1 MTKITIT
8 FQPYGRRVEVQI
20 GTNLLEATRLAG
32 ISIRSICGGKGQ
44 CGKCKVIVRKG
55 KVDFKYD
62 PKEGLLTD
70 KELEEGYVLACLSHC
85 LTDCEV
91 FIPPETRIEG
101 QRIQTDALIPE
112 ITPQP
117 IVEKIYVKSKIE
129 LERSLV
135 EDLGMTLYSL
145 PVELHNKLEAPV
157 DCCRNGCTL
166 VLLKHRKTRVMDIEK
181 GDTRKRMFGIA
192 VDIGTTKIVVYLVD
206 LITGKILGSSSE
218 YNGQLMYGEDVIS
231 RISYAVERENGL
243 AMLQKAVVNTINKL
257 IRTLA
262 LKYGVK
268 PLEIYDVCVAGNTV
282 MTYLFTGTDPAPLL
296 ETDAEIK
303 REPFV
308 LKASSL
314 GLNINPYAQVYCLP
328 CVSRFLG
335 GDAIGD
341 VLLSGMHKSSEI
353 SLLIDIGTNV
363 EVILGS
369 EGWFLSTT
377 AAAGP
382 AFEGWG
388 IRFGIRAVE
397 GAIESVRIDPKTL
410 KAKYTVIGNTKPKGI
425 CGSGL
430 IDLLSEMFRH
440 GIIDSLGKI
449 NRKLKSPY
457 IREGYDGYEYV
468 VVPRE
473 ESGIGKD
480 IVITEKDIAN
490 LIDSKSAACA
500 AIAVLL
506 KKMRLSVYDVT
517 RVYICGAFG
526 SYIDPNSA
534 IAIGLLPEFTNAK
547 IIYLGNGSVA
557 GAYLTLVSSD
567 HRKKAEEIAKLMS
580 YFELLK
586 DADFMDEYLAGFI
599 LPGKKELFPTWWK
612 LSRKS

>member
-1 MTKITIT
+1 MASGREMSKITVT
-8 FQPYGRRVEVQI
+8 FQPYGRRVKVQT

-44 CGKCKVIVRKG
+44 CGKCKVIVIKG
-55 KVDFKYD
+55 KVDFRYD

-70 KELEEGYVLACLSHC
+70 EELKEGCVLACLSRC

-112 ITPQP
+112 VIPQP
-117 IVEKIYVKSKIE
+117 AVKKIYMKSKTE

-135 EDLGMTLYSL
+135 EDLRMTLYSL
-145 PVELHNKLEAPV
+145 PTELYSKLEAPV

-166 VLLKHRKTRVMDIEK
+166 VLLKHRKTKVMDIEK
-181 GDTRKRMFGIA
+181 GDTRNRMFGIA

-206 LITGKILGSSSE
+206 LITGKILGYSSE

-243 AMLQKAVVNTINKL
+243 VTLQKAVVNTINKL
-257 IRTLA
+257 IRRLA

-268 PLEIYDVCVAGNTV
+268 PLEIYDACVAGNTV

-296 ETDAEIK
+296 ETDAEVK

-314 GLNINPYAQVYCLP
+314 GLKINPHAQVYCLP

-341 VLLSGMHKSSEI
+341 VLLSGMYRSSEI

-388 IRFGIRAVE
+388 IRFGIRAIE

-410 KAKYTVIGNTKPKGI
+410 KAKYTVIGNIKPKGI

-440 GIIDSLGKI
+440 GLIDSLGKI

-473 ESGIGKD
+473 ESGIGRD

-534 IAIGLLPEFTNAK
+534 IAI
-547 IIYLGNGSVA
+547 
-557 GAYLTLVSSD
+557 
-567 HRKKAEEIAKLMS
+567 
-580 YFELLK
+580 
-586 DADFMDEYLAGFI
+586 
-599 LPGKKELFPTWWK
+599 
-612 LSRKS
+612 